1 MLAAA
6 VAAFAA
12 GAHGT
17 DAAWPSHP
25 IRIVVAQAPGGPP
38 DLIGRFVAERLAR
51 ALGSPV
57 VVDNRPGASGIIGV
71 EQVARSAP
79 DGHTLLIAT
88 MSTHVLVPL
97 VSAKVPYDPVGDFV
111 PVSNL
116 FRTIKALWVNAALP
130 PRTLREFV
138 DYAAARPGQLNY
150 ATGGVGSSNH
160 VDAAWFVQAAGLDLV
175 HVPYN
180 GPAAGIAAVAGGD
193 AQMMVVSI
201 TTGLPL
207 AQGGRVRPLAV
218 FGDRRAALLPGVPDG
233 RRAGHG
239 RGRSRRVDRADGARG
254 HAAGHRRATQ
264 CGGHAYPAR
273 ARDRRMGRPAGHGNR
288 RRFARRFC
296 PDARARPA
304 ALGRVR
310 RTHAHRP
317 PLGTHG
323 KPDLCRPSPRTE
335 PSRPIRARC
344 CWSR

>member
-1 MLAAA
+1 VTRASPRRTPTKRPASGLVAGLLAVA
-6 VAAFAA
+6 VAAFAG
-12 GAHGT
+12 GAHGA
-17 DAAWPSHP
+17 DADWPAHP

-51 ALGSPV
+51 GLGSPV

-71 EQVARSAP
+71 EQVARSLP

-97 VSAKVPYDPVGDFV
+97 VSAKVPYDAVGDFV

-130 PRTLREFV
+130 PRSLREFV

-180 GPAAGIAAVAGGD
+180 GPAAAIAAVAGGD

-218 FGDRRAALLPGVPDG
+218 FGDRRAALLPGVPTAAEQGMGAVDLAAWIG
-233 RRAGHG
+233 LMAPAGTPPDVVERLNALITRILREPETVEWADRQG
-239 RGRSRRVDRADGARG
+239 MEIAAGSRADFAR
-254 HAAGHRRATQ
+254 TLE
-264 CGGHAYPAR
+264 
-273 ARDRRMGRPAGHGNR
+273 RDRQRWGE
-288 RRFARRFC
+288 F
-296 PDARARPA
+296 
-304 ALGRVR
+304 LGRMR
-310 RTHAHRP
+310 I
-317 PLGTHG
+317 
-323 KPDLCRPSPRTE
+323 SPH
-335 PSRPIRARC
+335 
-344 CWSR
+344 

>member
-1 MLAAA
+1 
-6 VAAFAA
+6 VSAA
-12 GAHGT
+12 GRRAPLSAQAGKRLVATVLAVTAILSAGSARGT
-17 DAAWPSHP
+17 DAAWPSRP

-38 DLIGRFVAERLAR
+38 DLIGRFVAERLTQ

-57 VVDNRPGASGIIGV
+57 VVENRAGASGIVGV
-71 EQVARSAP
+71 EHVARSAP
-79 DGHTLLIAT
+79 DGYTLLVAT

-97 VSAKVPYDPVGDFV
+97 VSAHVPYDAVGDFV

-160 VDAAWFVQAAGLDLV
+160 VDAAWFTQDARLDLV

-201 TTGLPL
+201 TTGLAL

-218 FGDRRAALLPGVPDG
+218 FSDRRSPLLPAVPTAAEQGATALDLAAWIG
-233 RRAGHG
+233 LVAPAGTPDAILD
-239 RGRSRRVDRADGARG
+239 RVNAAVAQILRQPETLDWADRQGMEVAGGSRADFAR
-254 HAAGHRRATQ
+254 TLE
-264 CGGHAYPAR
+264 
-273 ARDRRMGRPAGHGNR
+273 RDRVRWG
-288 RRFARRFC
+288 
-296 PDARARPA
+296 D
-304 ALGRVR
+304 LVR
-310 RTHAHRP
+310 RMRIQP
-317 PLGTHG
+317 N
-323 KPDLCRPSPRTE
+323 
-335 PSRPIRARC
+335 
-344 CWSR
+344 

>member
-1 MLAAA
+1 MRRANTQRARAKRPTPPLIAGVLAAA
-6 VAAFAA
+6 VAVFAA
-12 GAHGT
+12 GAHGA
-17 DAAWPSHP
+17 DVVWPAHP

-57 VVDNRPGASGIIGV
+57 VIENRPGASGIIGV
-71 EQVARSAP
+71 EQVARSVP

-97 VSAKVPYDPVGDFV
+97 VTAKVPYDPISDFV

-138 DYAAARPGQLNY
+138 EYAAARPGQLNY

-160 VDAAWFVQAAGLDLV
+160 VDAAWFVQVAGLDLV

-218 FGDRRAALLPGVPDG
+218 FGDRRSVLLPGVPTAAEQGMGAVDLAAWIG
-233 RRAGHG
+233 LMAPAGTPAEI
-239 RGRSRRVDRADGARG
+239 VDRLNAAVTRILREPETVDWADRQGMEI
-254 HAAGHRRATQ
+254 AAGSRADFAQTIE
-264 CGGHAYPAR
+264 
-273 ARDRRMGRPAGHGNR
+273 RDRLRWGE
-288 RRFARRFC
+288 F
-296 PDARARPA
+296 
-304 ALGRVR
+304 LGRMR
-310 RTHAHRP
+310 IAPH
-317 PLGTHG
+317 
-323 KPDLCRPSPRTE
+323 
-335 PSRPIRARC
+335 
-344 CWSR
+344 